1 MCVVSKLVTAMGGGI
16 WTVVLNDWDRDTE
29 EGEEVELVVDTVIT
43 HPDFTDYQHDVALLR
58 LPRPLPHLTPVC
70 LPEHDLVTGHDTYMG
85 LRCVATG
92 WGQTT
97 HDGGLESRL
106 HQVVLRVVNNT
117 DCDTMYQLRYGVDIN
132 DGHVCAGPEPGSV
145 TGTCVGD
152 SGGPLQCNLK
162 VENLKHLICR
172 QKKMCLPTKLI
183 LLWFT

>member
-1 MCVVSKLVTAMGGGI
+1 MPPAGDARPGNADEPLH
-16 WTVVLNDWDRDTE
+16 
-29 EGEEVELVVDTVIT
+29 
-43 HPDFTDYQHDVALLR
+43 HPA
-58 LPRPLPHLTPVC
+58 C

-162 VENLKHLICR
+162 VDLYLKHLLCR
-172 QKKMCLPTKLI
+172 QKMMRLPAKLI